1 MCIRDRHN
9 LSVPSTF
16 GELIDTCKSIKAID
30 SSIVPWPM
38 GNSER
43 WKLNHVITMLN
54 QRVVGAENT
63 KADYALTAP
72 DDELFTNP
80 KYVEAWEK
88 VVELNENCFNDAPNA
103 TNPDLTRSM
112 FAAQI

>member
-1 MCIRDRHN
+1 
-9 LSVPSTF
+9 
-16 GELIDTCKSIKAID
+16 
-30 SSIVPWPM
+30 M
-38 GNSER
+38 GNSES

-103 TNPDLTRSM
+103 TNPELTRSM
-112 FAAQI
+112 FAAQISPMMYCGTWCGSNWKIYCQFLGKR